1 MYQLI
6 LERVLSQ
13 LKINWAGT
21 QEPSDIME
29 VFSNWIWGMIAQLY
43 K

>member
-1 MYQLI
+1 MYQPI
-6 LERVLSQ
+6 LEGVLSQ
-13 LKINWAGT
+13 LKINWAGM

-29 VFSNWIWGMIAQLY
+29 ALSNWILGMIAQLY